1 MDLVDELRNLISTL
15 QREGIDHAIVGALAL
30 AIHGAP
36 RATTDVDLLI
46 RPVDLERVMELVR
59 PLGFDLPALPM
70 TFQQSGLTVH
80 RVTKVEGGESLMLDL
95 ILVSEPLEEIW
106 QSREIVHAFDLQLQV
121 ISRSALIRMKAMA
134 GRLRDLADIERL
146 EGKDG

>member
-15 QREGIDHAIVGALAL
+15 QRDGIDHAIVGALAL

-36 RATTDVDLLI
+36 RATTDIDLLI
-46 RPVDLERVMELVR
+46 RLENLERIIELVH
-59 PLGFDLPALPM
+59 PLGFDMPALPM
-70 TFQQSGLTVH
+70 TFHQSGLTVH
-80 RVTKVEGGESLMLDL
+80 RVTKAEAGESLMLDL

-106 QSREIVHAFDLQLQV
+106 QSREIVQAFDLQLQV

-134 GRLRDLADIERL
+134 GRLQDLADIERL
-146 EGKDG
+146 EEQNE